1 MSNNK
6 RDREEKLQ
14 EESFPKVHVNCDTE
28 ILWKM
33 HSNYWRY
40 WKNDIEIFTYFYK
53 LKNIKINRLTIW
65 MSILFWKKLK
75 NFFI

>member
-1 MSNNK
+1 MEDK
-6 RDREEKLQ
+6 KEKLPSTRIQ
-14 EESFPKVHVNCDTE
+14 CDTG

-53 LKNIKINRLTIW
+53 LKNIKINSYLWRRYL
-65 MSILFWKKLK
+65 LWKNIKYY
-75 NFFI
+75 II